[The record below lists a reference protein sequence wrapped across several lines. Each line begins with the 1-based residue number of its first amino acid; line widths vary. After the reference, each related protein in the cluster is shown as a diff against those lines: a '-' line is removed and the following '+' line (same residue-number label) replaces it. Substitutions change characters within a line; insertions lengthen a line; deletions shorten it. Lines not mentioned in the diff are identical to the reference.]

1 MLDQVVREQLV
12 NFLKGGEA
20 HMTFQDMVKDFPE
33 EHMNDLFPH
42 GDYTFWE
49 LLEHIRLTQ
58 WVVLDFMTS
67 THYVEL
73 EWPKEYWPEKGKKAT
88 KEDWDSTL
96 AEFEKDLQAIIEMV
110 QDPKLDLE
118 AKVSNGTG
126 QIFLREFLLNI
137 DHNSYHIGEFA
148 IMRQVKDIWK

>member
-1 MLDQVVREQLV
+1 MSDQFLREQLV

-20 HMTFQDMVKDFPE
+20 HMTFQDMIQDFPE
-33 EHMNDLFPH
+33 EHMNDIFPN

-58 WVVLDFMTS
+58 WVVLDFMIS
-67 THYVEL
+67 TNYVEL

-88 KEDWDSTL
+88 KKDWDKTVKR
-96 AEFEKDLQAIIEMV
+96 FNDDLEAIVLLV
-110 QDPKLDLE
+110 QDSKLDLS
-118 AKVSNGTG
+118 AKVPNGTG

-148 IMRQVKDIWK
+148 IMRQVKNNWK